1 MVKVITDMW
10 RYEPAQGKGENS
22 HQIVVDSVV
31 VDALL
36 LLLWLWFYEI
46 EYVCRSLL
54 SWSSFHSKMS
64 KIPRRDHFK
73 IKASQIFIGFVFVSL
88 LTYNPDVF
96 GRDFAVSRR
105 QSSSPRFRICH
116 QLRRLASWEKEG
128 QGCASHRLMVGDVQA
143 MTAPVTPS
151 VMASLLVL
159 RNQFLVRCGS
169 DSTRDVILPTYDLTN
184 SVLETQGRR
193 FCERCW
199 WVCDSLWLE
208 KDD

>member
-1 MVKVITDMW
+1 MSQHEQHGAKAPFPSPENPLVHFIPRSSPRLWTCAPSWPVPFRVSATLINHRALTASAITSSKTIESSAIATDSTWASRCEEGMVKVITDMW

-116 QLRRLASWEKEG
+116 QLRRLAS
-128 QGCASHRLMVGDVQA
+128 
-143 MTAPVTPS
+143 
-151 VMASLLVL
+151 
-159 RNQFLVRCGS
+159 
-169 DSTRDVILPTYDLTN
+169 
-184 SVLETQGRR
+184 
-193 FCERCW
+193 
-199 WVCDSLWLE
+199 
-208 KDD
+208 